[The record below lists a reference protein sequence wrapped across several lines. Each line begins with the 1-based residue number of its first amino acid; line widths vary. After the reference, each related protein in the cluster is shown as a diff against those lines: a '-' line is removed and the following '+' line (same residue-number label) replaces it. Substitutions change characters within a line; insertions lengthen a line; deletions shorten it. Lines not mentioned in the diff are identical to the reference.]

1 MISKSKIA
9 RRFYL
14 FALSIAML
22 AAPVQAANFALPI
35 VNAGYPSFVQL
46 PANQGSLLGTATDPD
61 GGALTTTWAFLG
73 GPTTPS
79 ITSPSQLNTQVT
91 GLTAVGTYTFRLTA
105 TSAGGSANTTTTIT
119 VIRPSIHLA
128 LTANSRIV
136 LPTNQVAIGA
146 KAWVNGGNIATYS
159 WSQTN
164 GPSPATL
171 AGANTADVVASNLE
185 RGSYTFRLD
194 VTDNLGGAASQEMV
208 INVINDLAVTGLRL
222 TTADLGSDLG
232 RVVDGSVVNY
242 VNTPANDLNL
252 LPITK
257 GAIGSVQFVV
267 YDGANQLL
275 GKVSQSAPFALLQ
288 NEAWPTLPA
297 GNYTVTITPFAGPN
311 LTGNQGQ
318 TLIVR
323 FGVSLGGNGRVEIG
337 D

>member
-9 RRFYL
+9 RSFYL
-14 FALSIAML
+14 LALSIVVL
-22 AAPVQAANFALPI
+22 AAPAKATHFAVPL
-35 VNAGYPSFVQL
+35 VDAGYPSFVQL
-46 PANQGSLLGTATDPD
+46 PANQGSLLGTATDPN
-61 GGALTTTWAFLG
+61 GGSLTTTWVFVS

-79 ITSPSQLNTQVT
+79 ITTPGQLSAQVT
-91 GLTAVGTYTFRLTA
+91 GLTAIGTYTFRLTA
-105 TSAGGSANTTTTIT
+105 TSAGGSATTTTTIT
-119 VIRPSIHLA
+119 VIRPSIQLA
-128 LTANSRIV
+128 LAANSRIV

-146 KAWVNGGNIATYS
+146 KASVNGGNIATYA

-171 AGANTADVVASNLE
+171 AGANTADAVASNLE

-194 VTDNLGGAASQEMV
+194 VTDNLGGSASKEIV

-232 RVVDGSVVNY
+232 RMVDGSMVNY
-242 VNTPANDLNL
+242 VSTPANDLNL
-252 LPITK
+252 LPLTS
-257 GAIGSVQFVV
+257 GTIGSVQFVV
-267 YDGANQLL
+267 YDGANQLF
-275 GKVSQSAPFALLQ
+275 GKVSQSTPFALLQ

-311 LTGNQGQ
+311 MTGNQGQ

-337 D
+337 E